1 MKSMLAG
8 IFLAGALTAA
18 VPRVEAG
25 ELSTLLDLS
34 LRFSERGFTLDARV
48 DGPHGPTTGSVKGRL
63 RDDGGM
69 GLNGWVDDRGKCGS
83 SSWTPMSARACAR
96 SSAARRRKGSE
107 PHDRARP
114 LVR

>member
-1 MKSMLAG
+1 MKRMLAG
-8 IFLAGALTAA
+8 TFLAGALTVA

-48 DGPHGPTTGSVKGRL
+48 DGPHGPTTGSVKGQL

-69 GLNGWVDDRGKCGS
+69 GLNGWVDDRGKVWLFELDADEREGL
-83 SSWTPMSARACAR
+83 RAIIRR
-96 SSAARRRKGSE
+96 SQPPRI
-107 PHDRARP
+107 
-114 LVR
+114 